1 MTYRITNEDE
11 VISLTKENA
20 IAFRRCLGVEAKDRT
35 RVHVSIEKDLL
46 QAFDQGDRKRGDLSD
61 LINQGLNLMLI
72 KYGFL

>member
-1 MTYRITNEDE
+1 VTYRITNEDE

>member
-11 VISLTKENA
+11 VITLTKENA
-20 IAFRRCLGVEAKDRT
+20 VAFRRCLGVEAKDRT

-61 LINQGLNLMLI
+61 LVNQGLNLMLI

>member
-61 LINQGLNLMLI
+61 LVNQGLNLMLI